1 MVSPR
6 HHTPRADG
14 VLEIRVDVSR
24 APSSSIS
31 AVEGVGFSEDP
42 EDASSIGVRGMTV
55 AFKDLEYIVKNSA
68 NRREKISLLSR
79 VSGCLYPGQLTA
91 LMGPSGSG
99 KTTLLDVLAGRKT
112 VGQIRGDILFAGHKP
127 SQAFLRRFTG
137 YVEQFDTLL
146 DNLTVEEMLMYTAE
160 LKCELRESLGAKREK
175 VAAIIDQL
183 ALGGCRGVRIGN
195 ALQRGIS
202 GGQCKR
208 TNIGIALVTNP
219 RVLFLDEPTSGLDSF
234 TANEVMIVIKMLLKT
249 GMTICATIHSPTPS
263 CFRLF
268 DCMMILLRG
277 KVVYA
282 GPNGLS
288 AIHFFE
294 ATNPSVPHY
303 GQQGVAD
310 NQAEWIVDLTTKAER
325 AGLADEFA
333 ARYAESNLRA
343 ANEEVLARDMAE
355 RQVSPQILKELR
367 TRRATVTPFYWGVK
381 TILKYRMGRDFR
393 DPAYLGPRVMDK
405 LAVALLLMTLYWHI
419 GKRNF
424 GPNAV
429 NIGAALF
436 MWTILPGF
444 AAAAYTPTLV
454 QERPI
459 FYRERSDGL
468 YKAVTYL
475 VAKLLEEVIV
485 ALVQSLI
492 MSCIVFFPLELAGS
506 WALFWYTYFQTTVI
520 GILLAYIIAG
530 LSPNMD
536 VANGA
541 LPAFVVI
548 MLFFVGL
555 LIRPQD
561 QPNYWH
567 WFQYIDF
574 LHYAWVAQM
583 INQFEHTQIYIF
595 LNLEILTFYDLRGYN
610 KWAFVGYEAIF
621 VGVFFIFAWLALAFV
636 KHQKR

>member
-1 MVSPR
+1 VF
-6 HHTPRADG
+6 A
-14 VLEIRVDVSR
+14 
-24 APSSSIS
+24 
-31 AVEGVGFSEDP
+31 
-42 EDASSIGVRGMTV
+42 
-55 AFKDLEYIVKNSA
+55 
-68 NRREKISLLSR
+68 
-79 VSGCLYPGQLTA
+79 Q
-91 LMGPSGSG
+91 MGPSGSG

-112 VGQIRGDILFAGHKP
+112 VGQIHGDILFAGHKP
-127 SQAFLRRFTG
+127 SQAFLRRYTG

-146 DNLTVEEMLMYTAE
+146 DNLTVDEMLMYTAE
-160 LKCELRESLGAKREK
+160 LKCALSEKLAAKRAK
-175 VAAIIDQL
+175 VDSIIDQL

-195 ALQRGIS
+195 GLNRGIS

-208 TNIGIALVTNP
+208 VNIGIALVTNP

-234 TANEVMIVIKMLLKT
+234 TANEVMVVIKALLKT

-263 CFRLF
+263 CFKLF

-282 GPNGLS
+282 GPNVQSEPFLQNLNTVYQQQYLQL
-288 AIHFFE
+288 HFFVPPFLRSSLRCCAGVTADSE
-294 ATNPSVPHY
+294 GAENAPRDCHAVLLGRQNHPQGAGPPPAGSRLSV
-303 GQQGVAD
+303 AKS
-310 NQAEWIVDLTTKAER
+310 ACL
-325 AGLADEFA
+325 
-333 ARYAESNLRA
+333 LR
-343 ANEEVLARDMAE
+343 L
-355 RQVSPQILKELR
+355 
-367 TRRATVTPFYWGVK
+367 
-381 TILKYRMGRDFR
+381 YRMGRDFR

-405 LAVALLLMTLYWHI
+405 LAVALLLMSLYWHI

-454 QERPI
+454 QERPL

-468 YKAVTYL
+468 YKSVTYL

-492 MSCIVFFPLELAGS
+492 MSCIVFFPLALAGS
-506 WALFWYTYFQTTVI
+506 WSLFWYTYFQTTVI
-520 GILLAYIIAG
+520 GILLAYIIAA

-541 LPAFVVI
+541 LPAYVVI
-548 MLFFVGL
+548 LLFFVGL

-561 QPNYWH
+561 QPSYWH

-583 INQFEHTQIYIF
+583 VNQFENTQIFIF
-595 LNLEILTFYDLRGYN
+595 LNLEVLTCQFQ
-610 KWAFVGYEAIF
+610 
-621 VGVFFIFAWLALAFV
+621 FARTALCHLKECCQFQCDDCLHAKHFTEIGNVLALGRWHAFRNASL
-636 KHQKR
+636 Q

>member
-1 MVSPR
+1 M
-6 HHTPRADG
+6 
-14 VLEIRVDVSR
+14 
-24 APSSSIS
+24 
-31 AVEGVGFSEDP
+31 
-42 EDASSIGVRGMTV
+42 
-55 AFKDLEYIVKNSA
+55 Y
-68 NRREKISLLSR
+68 
-79 VSGCLYPGQLTA
+79 
-91 LMGPSGSG
+91 
-99 KTTLLDVLAGRKT
+99 AGRKPT
-112 VGQIRGDILFAGHKP
+112 
-127 SQAFLRRFTG
+127 QAFLRRYTG

-160 LKCELRESLGAKREK
+160 LKCPLSESLASKREK
-175 VAAIIDQL
+175 VASIIDQL

-195 ALQRGIS
+195 TLNRGIS

-234 TANEVMIVIKMLLKT
+234 TANEVMVVIKMLLKT

-263 CFRLF
+263 CFKLF

-282 GPNGLS
+282 GPNGLR
-288 AIHFFE
+288 AVQYFE
-294 ATNPSVPHY
+294 ATNPGVPCF
-303 GQQGVAD
+303 GQPGVAD

-325 AGLADEFA
+325 AGHADDFA
-333 ARYAESNLRA
+333 ARYAASELRVANDAMLES
-343 ANEEVLARDMAE
+343 DMAE
-355 RQVSPQILKELR
+355 RQVSPQILKELQ
-367 TRRATVTPFYWGVK
+367 TRHATVTPFYWGVK
-381 TILKYRMGRDFR
+381 TILKYRMWRDFR
-393 DPAYLGPRVMDK
+393 DPAYLGPRVLDK

-419 GKRNF
+419 GKSNF

-454 QERPI
+454 QERPL

-468 YKAVTYL
+468 YMPLTYL
-475 VAKLLEEVIV
+475 VAKVLEEVIV
-485 ALVQSLI
+485 ALVQSLV
-492 MSCIVFFPLELAGS
+492 MSCIVFFPLELSGS
-506 WALFWYTYFQTTVI
+506 WVLFWLTYFITTVV
-520 GILLAYIIAG
+520 GILLAYIIAA

-541 LPAFVVI
+541 LPGFVVI
-548 MLFFVGL
+548 QLFFVGL

-561 QPNYWH
+561 QPDYWH
-567 WFQYIDF
+567 WYQYIDF
-574 LHYAWVAQM
+574 LHYPWVAQM
-583 INQFEHTQIYIF
+583 VNQFEHTQIYIF
-595 LNLEILTFYDLRGYN
+595 LNLEILEFYGLRGKN

-621 VGVFFIFAWLALAFV
+621 VVVFFLLAWLALSFV
-636 KHQKR
+636 RHQKR